1 MKPSARLAVLATV
14 SYAILACVLTWP
26 LPLHLQTHLL
36 GSPSGDTGVYVWNL
50 WIFRHE
56 ILRHAHLPFSTEHV
70 FAFTGGADFSL
81 HNYTPIA
88 GLLGLPLIGALGV
101 VGAFNVV
108 LFIFVWSS
116 GLATFLL
123 ARRLGLGPAAAWI
136 AGAVFMASPVL
147 TGRQTAHI
155 SLVTAAP
162 LPLFLWSLLRTL
174 ESQRKRDAVT
184 TGLLVAIATYCDA
197 YYGIYCVL
205 MGGFVLA
212 SRFGSASIGD
222 RTPRPGSL
230 RLRSGQAGQAAASR
244 AATRTVDVLIAVV
257 LAVVAWRLVNG
268 GSDIVVGA
276 LRIKLQTLYNPV
288 LALTCLAVIRA
299 WLTWRPVIRWQDPA
313 REVGRLARLGALSI
327 AVCLA
332 LLSPV
337 LAGIVLRVINGRL
350 PVTEIFWRSSPRGV
364 DLLAYLVPNPN
375 HPWFGAATAPWL
387 LPDRPDAFPEFV
399 ASFSLAAF
407 VVIAVAAWHRVL
419 PRLWVAFTGFFV
431 LLSLGPFVH
440 VAGVNTFVVAPWA
453 LLRYVPVIGM
463 ARAPS
468 RFAVVVTLG
477 LALLLAF
484 ALEALW
490 QRRAGSRRAWA
501 AVLMAL
507 LAFELLPAP
516 RRLYSAAVP
525 EVYNL
530 IASAGA
536 SDETGRLLELPTGIR
551 DGTSSFGNFNPAST
565 FFQTRHRRP
574 FIGGYLSRMSPWRR
588 RVNERSPMLR
598 AIFTLSE
605 GGALSEEWIA
615 AARATREPFM
625 RRSCV
630 RFVVLDKH
638 RASAALRAF
647 AVEVLDLALVHED
660 ASYELFVPV
669 DPPACDPPPSRR
681 GRRVL
686 P

>member
-1 MKPSARLAVLATV
+1 MPRARLAVFVTV

-36 GSPSGDTGVYVWNL
+36 GSPGGDTGVYVWNL

-88 GLLGLPLIGALGV
+88 GLLGMPLIASLGV

-108 LFIFVWSS
+108 LLIFVCSS
-116 GLATFLL
+116 GLATFVL

-147 TGRQTAHI
+147 TGRETAHI

-162 LPLFLWSLLRTL
+162 LPLFLWSLLRTFD
-174 ESQRKRDAVT
+174 SRRIRDAAA

-205 MGGFVLA
+205 MGGFLLA
-212 SRFGSASIGD
+212 WRFGSVSIG
-222 RTPRPGSL
+222 RAARPGSL
-230 RLRSGQAGQAAASR
+230 RLRSGQAGQTVASR
-244 AATRTVDVLIAVV
+244 AGARTIDALIAVV
-257 LAVVAWRLVNG
+257 LVIVGWRLVNG
-268 GSDIVVGA
+268 GSDIMVGA

-288 LALTCLAVIRA
+288 LALTCLVAIRA

-313 REVGRLARLGALSI
+313 RELGRLVRLGAVSVG
-327 AVCLA
+327 VCLA

-337 LAGIVLRVINGRL
+337 LVGIALRMLNGRL
-350 PVTEIFWRSSPRGV
+350 PATDIFWRSSPRGV

-375 HPWFGAATAPWL
+375 HPWFGASTAPWL

-399 ASFSLAAF
+399 ASFSIAAF

-440 VAGVNTFVVAPWA
+440 VAGVNTFVVGPWA

-468 RFAVVVTLG
+468 RFAIVVTLG

-490 QRRAGSRRAWA
+490 RRGAGSRRAWA
-501 AVLMAL
+501 AALMAV

-525 EVYNL
+525 EVYHL

-536 SDETGRLLELPTGIR
+536 GDESGRLLELPTGVR
-551 DGTSSFGNFNPAST
+551 DGTSSLGYFNPAST

-574 FIGGYLSRMSPWRR
+574 FIGGYLSRVSPWRR
-588 RVNERSPMLR
+588 GVNERSPMLR

-605 GGALSEEWIA
+605 GRTPPDEWIA
-615 AARATREPFM
+615 AARAARETFM

-630 RFVVLDKH
+630 RFVVLDKNL
-638 RASAALRAF
+638 ASPALRAF
-647 AVEVLDLALVHED
+647 AVEMLDLAVVHED
-660 ASYELFVPV
+660 PSYELFVPI
-669 DPPACDPPPSRR
+669 DPPACDPPPGRR